1 MDNAET
7 NTNEAVTPDAP
18 VSTET
23 GSNETTEN
31 PASPVTSDTGTE
43 EVVTS
48 NPSTDS
54 VVTDPAALPNPDE
67 FQYVYPIEWRHHSAF
82 TSGDGL
88 LNVIHEVTLGDLL
101 ISTLLM
107 VLIVWQVVSRL
118 VRR

>member
-7 NTNEAVTPDAP
+7 NSNEAVTPDAP
-18 VSTET
+18 VNADT
-23 GSNETTEN
+23 GSNATTDYSATPEK
-31 PASPVTSDTGTE
+31 G
-43 EVVTS
+43 VVAPS

-54 VVTDPAALPNPDE
+54 VVTDSAVLPNPDE
-67 FQYVYPIEWRHHSAF
+67 FQYVYPIEWRQYSSY

-88 LNVIHEVTLGDLL
+88 INVIHEITLGDLL